1 MDDFLKEN
9 YGLITSLVELFAVI
23 VGVITYKAYKFTP
36 VKYIIYFLAYAFF
49 VDLIGGYPSY
59 LKEINYFHLIEGTL
73 IESNYWW
80 YTLFW
85 WIGLAF
91 IMVFVNY
98 KVVKTIR
105 FKLILKYGFYIY
117 LLQVI
122 LYIIFKFEN
131 LFISD
136 KFISIASLWV
146 VILSIIIYFFE
157 TLASDRIVLFYKSVY
172 FYFNATFFIWILII
186 IPLLFFELYFI
197 EDDWDYVLLKWKIH
211 LSLNIFLYMTL
222 SAALLF
228 CKPKAR

>member
-9 YGLITSLVELFAVI
+9 YSLITSMVELFAAI
-23 VGVITYKAYKFTP
+23 IGVITYKSYKFTP

-49 VDLIGGYPSY
+49 VDLIGGYPNY
-59 LKEINYFHLIEGTL
+59 LKDIGYFHLIEGTL

-85 WIGLAF
+85 WIGLALM
-91 IMVFVNY
+91 MVFVNY
-98 KVVKTIR
+98 KVVKTVR
-105 FKLILKYGFYIY
+105 FKQILKYGFYIY

-131 LFISD
+131 LFNYNE
-136 KFISIASLWV
+136 FISIASLWII
-146 VILSIIIYFFE
+146 ILSIIIYFFE
-157 TLASDRIVLFYKSVY
+157 TLASETIVLFYKSIY

-186 IPLLFFELYFI
+186 FPILFFELYFI

-228 CKPKAR
+228 CKPKAQ

>member
-9 YGLITSLVELFAVI
+9 YSLITSFVELFAAI
-23 VGVITYKAYKFTP
+23 VGVITYKSYKFTP
-36 VKYIIYFLAYAFF
+36 VKYIIYFLVYAFF

-59 LKEINYFHLIEGTL
+59 LKDIGYFHLIEGTL

-85 WIGLAF
+85 WIGLSSF
-91 IMVFVNY
+91 MFSVNY
-98 KVVKTIR
+98 KIVKTVR
-105 FKLILKYGFYIY
+105 LKQILKYGYYIY
-117 LLQVI
+117 LLQVV

-131 LFISD
+131 LFISNE
-136 KFISIASLWV
+136 FISISSLWI

-157 TLASDRIVLFYKSVY
+157 TLASEKIVLFYKSMY

-186 IPLLFFELYFI
+186 IPLEFFELYYI
-197 EDDWDYVLLKWKIH
+197 EDDWDFVLLKWKIF
-211 LSLNIFLYMTL
+211 LSLNIFLYITL

-228 CKPKAR
+228 CKPKAQ